1 MAMDRVR
8 RYRRLLTVGVV
19 VLLAGAPLTAGA
31 GRASAAARTVRVM
44 QFNFCGAVCNKGVVN
59 KPGSGNDVVEDI
71 TSRIVSA
78 RPDIVTLNEACE
90 AQISR
95 LKALLGGSSWPMG
108 GVFRDQRADPR
119 CQGGQRFGDAVL
131 TAGNVGGQ
139 EVLPLPNLGS
149 EHRAVL
155 CLHTDAG
162 GPVLA
167 CALHLVTGQAENRL
181 QLAAA
186 AKVLDARAAAAPV
199 IVGGDFNAQPGA
211 MAALLDAGRGGRDV
225 DTDPQR
231 APTRGQKIDYV
242 LFSRGHFA
250 NPSGGPLASK
260 YSDHKVLLGQA
271 TRQ

>member
-1 MAMDRVR
+1 
-8 RYRRLLTVGVV
+8 
-19 VLLAGAPLTAGA
+19 
-31 GRASAAARTVRVM
+31 M
-44 QFNFCGAVCNKGVVN
+44 QFNFCGAICNKGVVN
-59 KPGSGNDVVEDI
+59 RPGSGNDVVEDI

-90 AQISR
+90 AQVSR
-95 LKALLGGSSWPMG
+95 LKALLAGSSWPMG
-108 GVFRDQRADPR
+108 GVFRDQRAEPR

-139 EVLPLPNLGS
+139 EVLPLPNLGG
-149 EHRAVL
+149 EHRAIL
-155 CLHTDAG
+155 CLRTDAG

-167 CALHLVTGQAENRL
+167 CAVHLVTGKAENRV

-186 AKVLDARAAAAPV
+186 AKVLGARAGGGPV

-211 MAALLDAGRGGRDV
+211 MAALLDGVRGGRFV
-225 DTDPQR
+225 DTDPQK

-242 LFSRGHFA
+242 LFSRGHFS
-250 NPSGGPLASK
+250 NPSGGPQGSK

-271 TRQ
+271 TR